1 MTLYRIAVAATL
13 TADVALGVSVILA
26 HVLGTGSG
34 MALTVRV
41 LVAVI
46 AGVTFYVRVARYFG
60 VDEVRSLLQPRR
72 PRVL

>member
-1 MTLYRIAVAATL
+1 MLYRIAVAATL
-13 TADVALGVSVILA
+13 TADVALAVSVALA

-34 MALTVRV
+34 LALAVRV

-46 AGVTFYVRVARYFG
+46 AGVTFYVRVARYFA

-72 PRVL
+72 RPAL